1 MTNHPDGTYAEF
13 VKKQQASEEDV
24 EEGDANEDAADPNAS
39 AKAEES
45 SKTGLKRTSTLK
57 SKKSI
62 KRDPKED

>member
-24 EEGDANEDAADPNAS
+24 EEGDANEDAADATQ
-39 AKAEES
+39 KVEES
-45 SKTGLKRTSTLK
+45 SKSGPKRTSSLK
-57 SKKSI
+57 TRKSI